1 MENDHPVWASLCV
14 ATMERLRCGDVFLA
28 GPRMSQA
35 LARVVAMLRE
45 ARASSVQR
53 HRPLPTVSLSNVEA
67 IGGSRRL
74 HVGV

>member
-1 MENDHPVWASLCV
+1 MEVSLTN
-14 ATMERLRCGDVFLA
+14 AIPG
-28 GPRMSQA
+28 
-35 LARVVAMLRE
+35 LARVVVMLRE